1 MLRFLI
7 AIRIF
12 FATLFRKSV
21 ANEVKLIL
29 GPGESSGRLAA
40 KGDTEPKPKTKPK
53 ARQPRPPM
61 RSEAV
66 TLLETLQREAR
77 FVDFIKESLA
87 EYSDAQIGAVAR
99 EVHRDC
105 GQVIERLFAVR
116 PLTDQEDGAAIET
129 PAGYDP
135 GRYRLTGKV
144 GGEPPFS
151 GRLCHHGWEATSCE
165 LPNWSG
171 SQEASQI
178 VAPIEM
184 EVE

>member
-1 MLRFLI
+1 MFRFLI
-7 AIRIF
+7 AMRIF
-12 FATLFRKSV
+12 FATLFRKRV

-29 GPGESSGRLAA
+29 GPGDSSRRSAV
-40 KGDTEPKPKTKPK
+40 KGDTEPKPKTRKP
-53 ARQPRPPM
+53 PPPT

-87 EYSDAQIGAVAR
+87 DYSDAQIGAVAR

-116 PLTDQEDGAAIET
+116 PITDQEDGAAIET

-144 GGEPPFS
+144 GGEPPFA
-151 GRLCHHGWEATSCE
+151 GRLCHHGWQATTCQ
-165 LPNWSG
+165 LPSWSG
-171 SQEASQI
+171 SQDASRI
-178 VAPIEM
+178 AAPIEVK
-184 EVE
+184 VE

>member
-1 MLRFLI
+1 MFRFLI
-7 AIRIF
+7 AMRIF

-29 GPGESSGRLAA
+29 GPGDSSERSAT
-40 KGDTEPKPKTKPK
+40 KGDTEPKPKTKPQK
-53 ARQPRPPM
+53 PRPPQ

-77 FVDFIKESLA
+77 FVDFLKESLA
-87 EYSDAQIGAVAR
+87 GYSDAQIGAVAR

-116 PLTDQEDGAAIET
+116 PITDQEDGEAIET

-135 GRYRLTGKV
+135 ARYRLTGKV
-144 GGEPPFS
+144 GGQPPFS
-151 GRLCHHGWEATSCE
+151 GRLCHHGWQATTCQ
-165 LPNWSG
+165 LPSWSG
-171 SQEASQI
+171 GQEASRI
-178 VAPIEM
+178 VAPIEV